1 MRAEG
6 EAVLEG
12 WDHPKQVLGRQRELH
27 KEVLR
32 QEGHEK
38 CIGERVE
45 VDEVDQL
52 VVGTYLGSSVF
63 QDFNDI
69 HDLLNLECVLEVNL
83 QNL

>member
-6 EAVLEG
+6 EAVLQG
-12 WDHPKQVLGRQRELH
+12 RDHPDQVLGRQRELN
-27 KEVLR
+27 EEILC

-38 CIGERVE
+38 GIGERVE

-52 VVGTYLGSSVF
+52 VIGTYLGPSVF

-69 HDLLNLECVLEVNL
+69 HHLLNFE
-83 QNL
+83 